1 MKRILVC
8 ATQIPFAS
16 GGAEAHMR
24 NLVEELRRRG
34 HHAEL
39 VALPFAWHPRQEI
52 LAHAA
57 AWRMLNL
64 RYAGRHPV
72 DLVIASRF
80 PTYFVRHPNK
90 VTWLIHQ
97 HRPAYELCGT
107 PYSDFTHDDLDVG
120 VRETLFTLDRR
131 MLAESRRIFSNSRNV
146 AARLRRFCGLR
157 ATALYHPP
165 PLAGRLT
172 AGPLGDYVLSVGRLE
187 SIKRVD
193 LAVRAMAH
201 VRAAIRMV
209 VVGDGPERPAL
220 ERLVAELGIGDRVD
234 LRREVDRDDLVA
246 LYGGALAIVYPPFD
260 EDYGYVTLEAFLAR
274 RPVITTEDAG
284 GPLEFVAH
292 GRTGMVCAPSP
303 EALAAAV
310 DDLASDRARTA
321 RLGEAGYERARTI
334 TWDDVIEALVGAGSG
349 GV

>member
-8 ATQIPFAS
+8 ATQVPFVA
-16 GGAEAHMR
+16 GGAEAQVH

-34 HHAEL
+34 HRAEL

-64 RYAGRHPV
+64 SYAGRHPV

-107 PYSDFTHDDLDVG
+107 PYSDFTHEDHDVG
-120 VRETLFTLDRR
+120 TRETLLTLDRR
-131 MLAESRRIFSNSRNV
+131 MLAESRRIFSDSRNV
-146 AARLRRFCGLR
+146 ASRLRQFCGLQ
-157 ATALYHPP
+157 ATTLYHPP

-172 AGPLGDYVLSVGRLE
+172 SGPPGDYVLSVGRLE

-193 LAVRAMAH
+193 LAVRAMSR
-201 VRAAIRMV
+201 VRAPIRLV

-220 ERLVAELGIGDRVD
+220 ERLAAELGIGDRVE
-234 LRREVDRDDLVA
+234 LRRHVESGELVD
-246 LYGGALAIVYPPFD
+246 LYAGALAVVYPPYD

-274 RPVITTEDAG
+274 KPVVTTDDSG
-284 GPLEFVAH
+284 GPLEFVAD
-292 GRTGMVCAPSP
+292 GDTGAVCPPSSR
-303 EALAAAV
+303 AVAAAL
-310 DDLASDRARTA
+310 DELASDRARAA
-321 RLGEAGYERARTI
+321 RLGEAGFERVRTI
-334 TWDDVIEALVGAGSG
+334 TWESVVEALVGADTPA
-349 GV
+349 V